1 MTRCQTYLYSV
12 SKRLAPPKLAQR
24 LQGREKQLTQYS
36 MSRRRSGAG
45 RAVLLIIFAVC
56 CSDKCR
62 FWQGIMVQTSIGR

>member
-1 MTRCQTYLYSV
+1 MQRF
-12 SKRLAPPKLAQR
+12 QR
-24 LQGREKQLTQYS
+24 LTPQELSQRKRGRKKYLTQYS
-36 MSRRRSGAG
+36 MSCRRSGAG